1 MLRRLNIWQS
11 YFLGFIILII
21 LIILITSFVVI
32 KLFNTGIE
40 QQSKFTINKELDTA
54 HKVFYTQLDNLFLNF
69 NSLSLNLLL
78 QDAYLYKDPNL
89 QKILTNIKHQH
100 DLSFLTIVEPNGRI
114 AASANNPILTEEK
127 YLESA
132 FLSRFFNG
140 QSQKGVVVLDE
151 NFLQT
156 VELASNAEIRIIQ
169 TPEANKA
176 GEMKETRGLAQVV
189 CVPVKDN
196 YDNVQAYLLGGK
208 LLNRDVKFVDEV
220 SSLLKVYA
228 TIFLDDLRISTSV
241 RLENGERALG
251 TRVSPEVAATV
262 LERGER
268 YLGQASIIGENYLT
282 AYDPIFDNSGEVIG
296 ILFVGIPEAPFVAMK
311 ESTVRQ
317 YIYISLISIILALAI
332 AYSLSRKITGPL
344 QQLTQAMQKVEL
356 GDLSQRFSPDISA
369 GRSNYPAKSSPPAQK
384 LDAEASPPKDEIE
397 ILGNFFN
404 RMMNS
409 LQKNWE
415 QNLKLQKSLEEK
427 EKNRVKLLQKLITV
441 QEEERKR
448 IARELHD
455 GTSQS
460 LTSLML
466 IVRAIQQSNN
476 LEEVR
481 KLAETYREVLYN
493 TLEEIKKISYE
504 LRPVTLDKLGIDEA
518 IKRYIR
524 DLTAHIDINIVY
536 DNEECKFS
544 SLDQEIETTVY
555 RIVQEA
561 ITNAIRHAR
570 PKNIDVILRSDDQF
584 VEVTIKDDG
593 VGFELEEVQDNWENG
608 LGIPGMMERVSLLK
622 GELSIDTAP
631 GQGTLIKIKL
641 PLKK

>member
-54 HKVFYTQLDNLFLNF
+54 QKVFYTQLDNLFLNF

-132 FLSRFFNG
+132 FLSQFFNG
-140 QSQKGVVVLDE
+140 QSQKGIVVLDE
-151 NFLQT
+151 NFLKT
-156 VELASNAEIRIIQ
+156 EGLASNAEIRIIQ
-169 TPEANKA
+169 TPEANEA

-189 CVPVKDN
+189 SVPVIDN
-196 YDNVQAYLLGGK
+196 YGNVQAYLLGGK

-251 TRVSPEVAATV
+251 TRVSPEVAAKV

-344 QQLTQAMQKVEL
+344 QRLAKAMQKVEL

-369 GRSNYPAKSSPPAQK
+369 VRSNYPAKSSPPAQK

-427 EKNRVKLLQKLITV
+427 EKNRVKLLQKLISV

-466 IVRAIQQSNN
+466 ILRAIQQSNN

-524 DLTAHIDINIVY
+524 DLTAHIDIKIIY

>member
-40 QQSKFTINKELDTA
+40 QQSEFTINKELDTA
-54 HKVFYTQLDNLFLNF
+54 HKFFYAQLDNLFLNF
-69 NSLSLNLLL
+69 NSLSFNLLL
-78 QDAYLYKDPNL
+78 QDAYLYKNPDL
-89 QKILTNIKHQH
+89 QELLLNIKSQH
-100 DLSFLTIVEPNGRI
+100 DLSFLTLVEPNGKI
-114 AASANNPILTEEK
+114 VASANNPVLTGEK
-127 YLESA
+127 FLESA
-132 FLSRFFNG
+132 FLSRFLNG
-140 QSQKGVVVLDE
+140 QSRKGVVVLDE
-151 NFLQT
+151 KFLQA
-156 VELASNAEIRIIQ
+156 EGLASKAKIKIIR
-169 TPEANKA
+169 TPEANEGGKM
-176 GEMKETRGLAQVV
+176 EETRGLAQVV
-189 CVPVKDN
+189 SVPVKDN
-196 YDNVQAYLLGGK
+196 YGNVLAHLLGGK

-251 TRVSPEVAATV
+251 TRVSPEVAAKV

-344 QQLTQAMQKVEL
+344 QRLAKAMQKVEL

-369 GRSNYPAKSSPPAQK
+369 VRSNYPAKSSPPAQK

-427 EKNRVKLLQKLITV
+427 EKNRVKLLQKLISV

-466 IVRAIQQSNN
+466 ILRAIQQSNN

-524 DLTAHIDINIVY
+524 DLTAHIDIKIIY

-622 GELSIDTAP
+622 GELSINTAP